1 MGFNHEQITGSL
13 RMSFGYL
20 NTLDEVDQTIDV
32 LKKVVAELRSVS
44 PYKTKYNF

>member
-1 MGFNHEQITGSL
+1 MGFNHEHITGSL
-13 RMSFGYL
+13 RISFGYM
-20 NTLDEVDQTIDV
+20 NTLNEVEQTVEV